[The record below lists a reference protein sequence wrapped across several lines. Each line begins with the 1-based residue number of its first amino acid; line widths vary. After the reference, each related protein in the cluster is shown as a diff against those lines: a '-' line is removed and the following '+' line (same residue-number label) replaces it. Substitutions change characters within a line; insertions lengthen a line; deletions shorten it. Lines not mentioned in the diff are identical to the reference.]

1 MIYGSLGVLEI
12 FQGIHDI
19 KTFHIN
25 TKALFAF
32 FCCADICSGGTEA
45 MGIKLLVPC
54 MNQGSCTTV
63 YAILVFFL
71 DNHSE
76 LKKKRK
82 CYSHL
87 RISLMK

>member
-1 MIYGSLGVLEI
+1 MGVLET

-19 KTFHIN
+19 KTFHNN

-45 MGIKLLVPC
+45 MGIRLLVPC

-63 YAILVFFL
+63 NAILVSSL
-71 DNHSE
+71 TITRS
-76 LKKKRK
+76 KKKEENAT
-82 CYSHL
+82 L
-87 RISLMK
+87 T